1 MHGLTQRTGYAKRL
15 MSIYAQPAKQEHVV
29 IEGVNQMIDREL
41 PLVELHR
48 HLDGSIRLETILDLA
63 DQHGIELPATD
74 VAGLAPYIHV
84 DESAPGL
91 MAFLERF
98 EHMTAVLVDA
108 DACRRVAY
116 ENVEDANSEGIDYIE
131 LRYSPMFMAKSH
143 GMDPAEV
150 MEACA
155 DGVRAA
161 ERDTGLHAN
170 IIGILSRTYGV
181 ETCMK
186 ELDAILAHRDHIV
199 GVDLAG
205 DELRYPAHLFK
216 AHFKRVRDTG
226 LHVTVHAGE
235 ADGPQSVWS
244 AIEDL
249 GAERIGHG
257 FRAIED
263 PALVEYLAK
272 HEIGLEVCPT
282 SNLHTSTV
290 NSYVDHPV
298 KSLAERGVRFCLNTD
313 DPGISAIDIEHEYA
327 VAAPATGLSGEQIL
341 QSQLD
346 GLEMAFLSKEEK
358 SDLQFKAS

>member
-1 MHGLTQRTGYAKRL
+1 
-15 MSIYAQPAKQEHVV
+15 
-29 IEGVNQMIDREL
+29 MIDRRY

-63 DQHGIELPATD
+63 DQHGIALPATD

-84 DESAPGL
+84 DESTPGL

-98 EHMTAVLVDA
+98 EHLTAVLVDA
-108 DACRRVAY
+108 EACRRVAY
-116 ENVEDANSEGIDYIE
+116 EYVEDARSEGIDYIE
-131 LRYSPMFMAKSH
+131 LRYSPWFMAESH
-143 GMDPAEV
+143 GMNPAEV

-161 ERDTGLHAN
+161 ERDTGVRAN

-181 ETCMK
+181 EACEK

-205 DELRYPAHLFK
+205 DEFRYPAHLFK
-216 AHFKRVRDTG
+216 AHFDRVRDAG
-226 LHVTVHAGE
+226 LHVTIHAGE

-244 AIEDL
+244 AIKDL

-257 FRAIED
+257 FRAVED
-263 PALVEYLAK
+263 PALVEYMAK
-272 HEIGLEVCPT
+272 HGIGLEVCPT

-290 NSYVDHPV
+290 RSYTSHPI
-298 KSLAERGVRFCLNTD
+298 KSLADEGVKFCLNTD
-313 DPGISAIDIEHEYA
+313 DPGISAIDLEHEYT
-327 VAAPATGLSGEQIL
+327 VAAPATGLSGRQIH

-346 GLEMAFLSKEEK
+346 GLEMAFLSEEDK
-358 SDLQFKAS
+358 SGLKLKVAQRSAL

>member
-1 MHGLTQRTGYAKRL
+1 
-15 MSIYAQPAKQEHVV
+15 
-29 IEGVNQMIDREL
+29 MIDRRL

-63 DQHGIELPATD
+63 DQHGIALPATD

-84 DESAPGL
+84 DESTPGL

-116 ENVEDANSEGIDYIE
+116 ENVEDARAEGIDYIE
-131 LRYSPMFMAKSH
+131 LRYSPWFMAESH

-161 ERDTGLHAN
+161 ERDTGVRVN

-199 GVDLAG
+199 AVDLAG
-205 DELRYPAHLFK
+205 DEHRYPAHLFK
-216 AHFKRVRDTG
+216 EHFKRVRDAG
-226 LHVTVHAGE
+226 LQVSVHAGE

-244 AIEDL
+244 AIRDL
-249 GAERIGHG
+249 GASRIGHG

-263 PALVEYLAK
+263 SALVDYLAK
-272 HEIGLEVCPT
+272 HGVGLEICPT

-290 NSYVDHPV
+290 ENYASHPI
-298 KSLAERGVRFCLNTD
+298 KALADRGVKFCLNTD
-313 DPGISAIDIEHEYA
+313 DPGISAIDIKHEYE
-327 VAAPATGLSGEQIL
+327 VAAPATGLSREQIH
-341 QSQLD
+341 QSQRD
-346 GLEMAFLSKEEK
+346 GLDMAFLSAEEK
-358 SDLQFKAS
+358 TALQGKVAKRAAL

>member
-1 MHGLTQRTGYAKRL
+1 
-15 MSIYAQPAKQEHVV
+15 
-29 IEGVNQMIDREL
+29 MIDREL

-48 HLDGSIRLETILDLA
+48 HLDGSIRLETILELA
-63 DQHGIELPATD
+63 DQHGIVLPARD

-84 DESAPGL
+84 DESTPGL

-116 ENVEDANSEGIDYIE
+116 ENVEDARSEGIDYIE

-161 ERDTGLHAN
+161 ERDTGLRAN

-181 ETCMK
+181 ETCMR

-199 GVDLAG
+199 AVDLAG
-205 DELRYPAHLFK
+205 DEHRYPAQLFK
-216 AHFKRVRDTG
+216 AHFDRVRDAG
-226 LHVTVHAGE
+226 LHVTIHAGE
-235 ADGPQSVWS
+235 ADGPRSVWS

-257 FRAIED
+257 FRAVED
-263 PALVEYLAK
+263 PALVEHLAK
-272 HEIGLEVCPT
+272 HGIGLEVCPT

-290 NSYVDHPV
+290 RNYTSHPIKALADEGV
-298 KSLAERGVRFCLNTD
+298 KFCLNTD
-313 DPGISAIDIEHEYA
+313 DPGISAMDIEHEYT
-327 VAAPATGLSGEQIL
+327 VAAPATGLNGKQIH

-346 GLEMAFLSKEEK
+346 GLEMAFLSEQ
-358 SDLQFKAS
+358 DKAGLKRKVAQRTAL

>member
-1 MHGLTQRTGYAKRL
+1 
-15 MSIYAQPAKQEHVV
+15 
-29 IEGVNQMIDREL
+29 MIDETL

-48 HLDGSIRLETILDLA
+48 HLDGSIRLQTILELA
-63 DQHGIELPATD
+63 DEHGIALPSNTLS
-74 VAGLAPYIHV
+74 GLAPYVHV

-116 ENVEDANSEGIDYIE
+116 ENVEDALSEGIDYIE
-131 LRYSPMFMAKSH
+131 LRYSPWFMAESH

-161 ERDTGLHAN
+161 ERDTGVRVN

-199 GVDLAG
+199 AVDLAG
-205 DELRYPAHLFK
+205 DEFRYPAHLFK
-216 AHFKRVRDTG
+216 EHFKRVRDAG
-226 LHVTVHAGE
+226 LQVSVHAGE

-244 AIEDL
+244 AIHDL
-249 GAERIGHG
+249 GAVRIGHG

-263 PALVEYLAK
+263 SALVDYLAK
-272 HEIGLEVCPT
+272 HGIGLEACPT

-290 NSYVDHPV
+290 ENYASHPI
-298 KSLAERGVRFCLNTD
+298 KPLADRGVKFCLNTD
-313 DPGISAIDIEHEYA
+313 DPGISAIDLKHEYEI
-327 VAAPATGLSGEQIL
+327 AAPATGLSPEQIH
-341 QSQLD
+341 QSQRD
-346 GLEMAFLSKEEK
+346 GLAMAFLSEAEK
-358 SDLQFKAS
+358 SDLQLKVAQRRTL